1 MSEVGLVIRV
11 AGEPDI
17 PLIRQLADRIWRAC
31 YPGIISAAQIDY
43 MLGWMYSEERLASDL
58 RNGVRLELVEFAGSA
73 VGYIGTEREAASG
86 LLRLHKLYLLPECH
100 GSGLGQRLLGHVQ
113 QLARDSGCRAVELR
127 VNKSNHRAIRAY
139 ERAGFV
145 LREAVVADIGGGFV
159 MDDFIF
165 ERAV

>member
-31 YPGIISAAQIDY
+31 YPGIISTAQIDY
-43 MLGWMYSEERLASDL
+43 MLGWMYSEEQLARDL
-58 RNGVRLELVEFAGSA
+58 RNGVRLELVEVAGVASGFVA
-73 VGYIGTEREAASG
+73 TERDAASG
-86 LLRLHKLYLLPECH
+86 LLKLHKLYLLPECQ
-100 GSGLGQRLLGHVQ
+100 GRGVGQRLLGHVR

-159 MDDFIF
+159 MDDFIL
-165 ERAV
+165 ERAA

>member
-1 MSEVGLVIRV
+1 MNADGLVIR
-11 AGEPDI
+11 AATELDI
-17 PLIRQLADRIWRAC
+17 PLIRRLADHIWHAC
-31 YPGIISAAQIDY
+31 YPGIISAEQIDY
-43 MLGWMYSEERLASDL
+43 MLGWMYSGERLVGDL
-58 RNGVRLELVEFAGSA
+58 RNGVRLELVELAGSA

-86 LLRLHKLYLLPECH
+86 LFRLHKLYLLPECH
-100 GSGLGQRLLGHVQ
+100 GRGLGQRLLGHVQ

-159 MDDFIF
+159 MDDFIL